1 MPRNDGEWF
10 QDRHPSQRERRTEH
24 SGKEG
29 IGERVEILLKSSVQ
43 RAMDMTVEAFLWMEV
58 LGPLIETFY
67 DMRDPI

>member
-1 MPRNDGEWF
+1 MVSGSPPVSEGKKDGTFWKRR
-10 QDRHPSQRERRTEH
+10 DR
-24 SGKEG
+24 
-29 IGERVEILLKSSVQ
+29 GERVEVLLKSSVQ